1 MSVIDLEK
9 QYRDNIRDKI
19 IKDTKN
25 IDNVNAAIKLEKVII
40 NIGVGRI
47 ASTRRSSA
55 SSKKTE
61 EELVGD
67 IVDMVKKISGQKPQI
82 IISKK
87 SISGFKLR
95 EGNVVGL
102 KVTLRGK
109 RMYDIVGRLIHI
121 ALPRTRDFRGIL
133 IKSVDKDGNL
143 TIGIRDMTIFPE
155 LSSNIFSFG
164 CEVSLITNIKDR
176 EQAMILYN
184 EIGIPFVK

>member
-25 IDNVNAAIKLEKVII
+25 IDNVNAAIKLEKAVI

-67 IVDMVKKISGQKPQI
+67 IVDMVKKISGQKPQV

-87 SISGFKLR
+87 SIAGFKLR
-95 EGNVVGL
+95 GGNVVGL

-109 RMYDIVGRLIHI
+109 RMYDMVGRLIHV

-133 IKSVDKDGNL
+133 LKSVDKDGNL
-143 TIGIRDMTIFPE
+143 TIGIKDMTIFPE